1 MIIGNVPSYPCAIL
15 KKRTVKSR
23 PTIIDVAERA
33 GVSKS
38 TVSRVVADDGQG
50 VSEKAKK
57 RVQQAIE
64 ALGYVPN
71 AIASSMRT
79 ARTNTIMLAIPD
91 ITNPF
96 WPEVARGV
104 QDVMDEEGLAVV
116 FANSDWDKRREESYL
131 AMARRNRFDG
141 LLINPVEIGND
152 ILAGSGIPTIVLGAG
167 NEYPDFD
174 RVGADSYAA
183 TQIALDHLFALGHR
197 RIGLIL
203 GERHSPSRDS
213 RLAGYNDFFHRQQL
227 PVETN
232 LITTV
237 SFTENGGEV
246 GLKRLLAQT
255 SAPTAVFCANDVIA
269 IGALHAAH
277 AAGLHVPGDLS
288 IVGLDD
294 IYAAATTSPPLTTV
308 AKPKYEIGRQAAMFL
323 LERIVGEGPEMPR
336 RLLLAGRLQVRGSTA
351 SPRENV

>member
-1 MIIGNVPSYPCAIL
+1 M
-15 KKRTVKSR
+15 KSR

-50 VSEKAKK
+50 VSDRARELVGK
-57 RVQQAIE
+57 AIE
-64 ALGYVPN
+64 ELGYVPN

-79 ARTNTIMLAIPD
+79 ERTNIIMLSIPD

-116 FANSDWDKRREESYL
+116 FANSDWDGEREEFYL
-131 AMARRNRFDG
+131 TMARRNRFDG
-141 LLINPVEIGND
+141 LLINPVQISND
-152 ILAGSGIPTIVLGAG
+152 ILAGSGLPTIILGAG

-174 RVGADSYAA
+174 RVGTDSYAA
-183 TQIALDHLFALGHR
+183 TQMALDHLFGLGHR

-203 GERHSPSRDS
+203 GERHSPSQDS
-213 RLAGYNDFFHRQQL
+213 RLAGYNDFYHRQQL
-227 PVETN
+227 PVDAR

-237 SFTENGGEV
+237 SFTESGGEV
-246 GLKRLLAQT
+246 GIKRLLALT
-255 SAPTAVFCANDVIA
+255 PAPTAVFCANDTIA
-269 IGALHAAH
+269 IGVLHAAY

-323 LERIVGEGPEMPR
+323 LERIVGHGPEMPR
-336 RLLLAGRLQVRGSTA
+336 GLLLAGRLKVRGSTA
-351 SPRENV
+351 IPREDT